1 MSIIVSIEEVPT
13 EGLKGLVTSFV
24 LREGTDYGEQEV
36 DLDVKVEQVIQA
48 LKAGSAKIIY
58 SELHESF
65 DIVPADQIPSDG
77 LPDEEMD

>member
-1 MSIIVSIEEVPT
+1 MSIIVPVSEIPVES
-13 EGLKGLVTSFV
+13 LKGLITSFV

-36 DLDVKVEQVIQA
+36 DLEVKVEQVLQA

-65 DIVPADQIPSDG
+65 DIVPADQIPTGG
-77 LPDEEMD
+77 LPEEEMD